1 MYEYDFSSP
10 AYRNMF
16 YGAFYDSTLIPP
28 TGLSSS
34 QDLDTIPSF
43 ILAEYDQDLRLL
55 LRGSYEGLKV
65 L

>member
-16 YGAFYDSTLIPP
+16 YGTFYDSTLIPP

-55 LRGSYEGLKV
+55 RGSYAGLKV
-65 L
+65 P